1 LGSEQSCRVTQPVL
15 YPRPPAREADPK
27 AISGR
32 ARYSQARLAFHPYP
46 QVIRWLCTTNR
57 FGPPC
62 AVTRTSPCPWVDR
75 LASGPRPVT
84 GRPVRTRFPY
94 GSAEEPLSLATEHD
108 SPAHTAKG
116 TRPPGS
122 TPKSGGSSRLPL
134 HCERTVSRS
143 ISLPSRG
150 SFHLSLT
157 VLVHYRSA
165 GSI

>member
-1 LGSEQSCRVTQPVL
+1 MGSGVAPLPQPVL

-62 AVTRTSPCPWVDR
+62 AFTRTSPCPWVDR

-84 GRPVRTRFPY
+84 GRPFGLGFPTAPRKNRLASPPSTTRRLILQKAR
-94 GSAEEPLSLATEHD
+94 GH
-108 SPAHTAKG
+108 
-116 TRPPGS
+116 RIPP
-122 TPKSGGSSRLPL
+122 PCGGSSRLPL

-150 SFHLSLT
+150 SFHLSLA